1 MFKANLPFFQREK
14 KNASPTLAEE
24 DFALE
29 KIGEEKK
36 ERHRGMK
43 LPNKAKRL
51 SHTFKAPTSPN

>member
-29 KIGEEKK
+29 KIGEAKK
-36 ERHRGMK
+36 RETEGE
-43 LPNKAKRL
+43 
-51 SHTFKAPTSPN
+51 

>member
-1 MFKANLPFFQREK
+1 MFKANLSFFQRERE

-36 ERHRGMK
+36 ERQRE
-43 LPNKAKRL
+43 NKKKVA
-51 SHTFKAPTSPN
+51 S